1 MFTTVLTIAF
11 GVVVGAFVGWHVPQ
25 PSWVKKA
32 QDKVVEEA
40 KETVA
45 EVKTKV
51 TRARKN
57 ASANKK

>member
-1 MFTTVLTIAF
+1 MFTTAITFAF
-11 GVVVGAFVGWHVPQ
+11 GVLVGAFVGWHVPQ
-25 PSWVKKA
+25 PSWVKKV
-32 QDKVVEEA
+32 QDKAIEEA

>member
-1 MFTTVLTIAF
+1 MFTTVLTFAF
-11 GVVVGAFVGWHVPQ
+11 GVVVGALVGWHVPQ

-32 QDKVVEEA
+32 KEKAVEEA
-40 KETVA
+40 KEAVA